1 MDARATIVGVLPLTL
16 GASCAA
22 LWAWQHPERHQ
33 ERRKGGTPELQEESA
48 VQENGELRE
57 KLEELAREHAEALRQ
72 VEVLR
77 EQLGAAGN
85 EQDRERRQGER
96 LAAQLDLQQAAHLES
111 SKELSAEAGRLR
123 DYSNELIFVMI
134 MHGLAPDA
142 VSEPSSSSRSGP
154 DDESSGEEVDAAAVL
169 EPAALLAQ
177 NKRLAGEV
185 ARLRAQIARA
195 IALSRQVDRGW
206 GDGAAR
212 EQPPSPARLLAQER
226 KRVALAA
233 VEPLALSPAVSPATT
248 PLKGLDEEAPTRI
261 DQRV

>member
-1 MDARATIVGVLPLTL
+1 M
-16 GASCAA
+16 
-22 LWAWQHPERHQ
+22 
-33 ERRKGGTPELQEESA
+33 
-48 VQENGELRE
+48 LRE

-85 EQDRERRQGER
+85 EQDGERRQGER
-96 LAAQLDLQQAAHLES
+96 LAAQLELQQAAHLES

-154 DDESSGEEVDAAAVL
+154 DDESSAEEVDAAAVL

-195 IALSRQVDRGW
+195 VALSRQVDRGW
-206 GDGAAR
+206 QKRAGLLGLIMGGCSTR
-212 EQPPSPARLLAQER
+212 RVGCPARATFFAWEL
-226 KRVALAA
+226 VAVFGRTEGAWIS
-233 VEPLALSPAVSPATT
+233 ALFHDCSEVVV
-248 PLKGLDEEAPTRI
+248 LDHRS
-261 DQRV
+261 

>member
-1 MDARATIVGVLPLTL
+1 MDARETIVGVLPLTL

-96 LAAQLDLQQAAHLES
+96 LAAQLELQQTAHLET

-142 VSEPSSSSRSGP
+142 VSEPSSSGRSGP
-154 DDESSGEEVDAAAVL
+154 DDQAREEVDADAAL

-195 IALSRQVDRGW
+195 VALSRQVDRGW